1 AREEQ
6 TSRVVKRQLTTAP
19 YRRNPF
25 DPETD
30 PQLASLEL
38 CGLDLARRLHIVEE
52 TAASP
57 DREKSQTGF
66 GLTLIEVTRKLW
78 QQHVV
83 AQLWLPRIEQH

>member
-1 AREEQ
+1 MREWPP
-6 TSRVVKRQLTTAP
+6 A
-19 YRRNPF
+19 
-25 DPETD
+25 DPPHTD
-30 PQLASLEL
+30 SGGEL
-38 CGLDLARRLHIVEE
+38 FRLDLARRLHIVEE